1 MNAITLLK
9 TLIVCEPA
17 MTKLETAENVL
28 NELHR
33 IKRMKG
39 MPFLT
44 IRRAIKIQERV
55 VNNLKS

>member
-9 TLIVCEPA
+9 NLIVVEPA

-33 IKRMKG
+33 MKRMKG

-44 IRRAIKIQERV
+44 IRRAIRIQEKV
-55 VNNLKS
+55 VKRLQ